1 MGDAQYYDH
10 VVAGSGISGL
20 TAALLLSRQGGRVL
34 LLEKA
39 SAIGGSMARFSL
51 NGVPFD
57 TGFHFTG
64 GLAPKGLLNDML
76 KVLGIEQEIHP
87 APFSKET
94 GSRFIMESSGNVYAV
109 SCERSGLVQALYKAF
124 PDERLAVEDYFSRI
138 DSVCARTSSMN
149 LRHLGDSMGP
159 LDEDYQSLA
168 DVLAELTCN
177 EELKAILG
185 GYCLCYGVAPS
196 EISFANHARM
206 CQGIHDEIVHVEDGG
221 DAFVLALKAAL
232 DKAGVE
238 IRCNCS
244 VIACEEVANG
254 TAGALRLS
262 SGELIRFANGVLS
275 LHPQT
280 ILDILPREALRKGFI
295 NRVAGFEPSFGF
307 FSVFGICDDPDLMED
322 CMINFFPQCDFD
334 ALLMPGNRQA
344 DSMLFYITRQ
354 ETANG
359 KICRTFTAL
368 EACHPEDMKEWA
380 GSSLMKRT
388 QSYSDYKAK
397 KTARIVERVTAYFPQ
412 LKNHLEVLGSSSPL
426 TFRDYLHSPDGSA
439 YGVKQKM
446 GQFNLFGKLPLHNLY
461 AVGQSSLLPGVMG
474 AMMSSFI
481 VCRSILDRAEFD
493 REIQRRLQL

>member
-20 TAALLLSRQGGRVL
+20 TAALLLSRQSGRVL

-39 SAIGGSMARFSL
+39 PAIGGSMARFSL

-64 GLAPKGLLNDML
+64 GLAPKGLLSDML
-76 KVLGIEQEIHP
+76 KGLGIENEIHP
-87 APFSKET
+87 APFSKKT
-94 GSRFIMESSGNVYAV
+94 GIRFVMESSGNVYEFP
-109 SCERSGLVQALYKAF
+109 CERAGLLLALYEAF
-124 PDERLAVEDYFSRI
+124 PDERAAIDSYFSKI
-138 DSVCARTSSMN
+138 NSVCARTSSMD
-149 LRHLGDSMGP
+149 LCHLGDSMGP

-168 DVLAELTCN
+168 DVLDGLTRN
-177 EELKAILG
+177 KKLKAIFG

-206 CQGIHDEIVHVEDGG
+206 CHGMYDGVVHVENGG
-221 DAFVLALKAAL
+221 DAFVAALKSAL

-244 VIACEEVANG
+244 VVACEEVANG
-254 TAGALRLS
+254 LAGAFRLS

-275 LHPQT
+275 IHPQT
-280 ILDILPREALRKGFI
+280 ILDLLPRDALRKGFI

-307 FSVFGICDDPDLMED
+307 LAVFGVCDDPDIMED
-322 CMINFFPQCDFD
+322 CMVNLFPQYDFD
-334 ALLMPGNRQA
+334 TLLQSGKRQT
-344 DSMLFYITRQ
+344 DSMLFFITRK
-354 ETANG
+354 ENVDG

-368 EACHPEDMKEWA
+368 EACPPTDMEEWA
-380 GSSLMKRT
+380 DLSGGKRS
-388 QSYSDYKAK
+388 QSYADYKAE
-397 KTARIVERVTAYFPQ
+397 KTARIVERVTASFPQ
-412 LKNHLEVLGSSSPL
+412 LKDCLKVLGSSSPL

-474 AMMSSFI
+474 AMISSFI
-481 VCRSILDRAEFD
+481 VCRSILDRSEFD
-493 REIQRRLQL
+493 REMQRRLQS